1 MPMAISVARN
11 TALYVGVLSNR
22 PGRVHVVYA
31 FNCFPERV
39 QMTYLAGSTQWMPLA
54 SSLSYDHGYK
64 QTMRYICRTCRLGCG
79 TAVNLVLV
87 PAFYTISFDLKNQT
101 RREFGFDWRQ
111 GGRERGGGFLSSLV
125 TSVGPNR
132 P

>member
-31 FNCFPERV
+31 FNSFLERV
-39 QMTYLAGSTQWMPLA
+39 QMTYLAGRTQWMPLA

-64 QTMRYICRTCRLGCG
+64 QTMRHIYVLRLGCG

-87 PAFYTISFDLKNQT
+87 PAFYCTICFDLKNQT
-101 RREFGFDWRQ
+101 RREVGFD
-111 GGRERGGGFLSSLV
+111 
-125 TSVGPNR
+125 
-132 P
+132 